1 MIIYDNRMSN
11 WWDQGLKH
19 RKTVELSRFLGASQ
33 CSWPPKSAMCFGW
46 EHHGISWLSLQPAS
60 QVSSHCCAVSQG
72 RPGSSSTSS
81 EDPTVELL
89 LRRQRNKNTNCY
101 PKFNNKLVNP
111 SHRISENIPVNPV
124 LHGAGPG
131 APSAPDEVSHWSPSE
146 PNGWSRHIRP
156 AGSPHT
162 WCGRQGPPGRNS
174 YRSLGRQNK
183 PRGMGL

>member
-1 MIIYDNRMSN
+1 
-11 WWDQGLKH
+11 
-19 RKTVELSRFLGASQ
+19 
-33 CSWPPKSAMCFGW
+33 
-46 EHHGISWLSLQPAS
+46 
-60 QVSSHCCAVSQG
+60 
-72 RPGSSSTSS
+72 
-81 EDPTVELL
+81 
-89 LRRQRNKNTNCY
+89 
-101 PKFNNKLVNP
+101 
-111 SHRISENIPVNPV
+111 V